1 MAHRTPAPLRGFGVL
16 ARALLGL
23 IALVGLTAGVPYL
36 LIRVGRLPASLPGS
50 LGALAQPD
58 DGTLFLAVLTGIGWL
73 AWAAFTFSV
82 LVEVV
87 ALAQRRSAPRIRGLG
102 GLQSLASLLV
112 GGIVLLVPTAASAA
126 TSGPAVAATAVHTAG
141 ENSGG
146 ATPSAQTHAPPA
158 QTTGRQHTVATST
171 ELPWDLAEEYLGDGK
186 RWKDIAALND
196 IPQLTAGDQYLPKG
210 VTIVLPPD
218 AHARSQATRASSEK
232 LQSPAAPPQQPTGA
246 QHHDEEEVEA
256 EGDLQAQSAGAERTA
271 QVRVVAR
278 GDSLSGIAQQETGNG
293 ANWPE
298 LYEASRGAQPHGL
311 PRITDPDLIRPGQR
325 ITIPAPTTPH
335 DDQDSAAGQH
345 NDEGQASDAR
355 TQQPPRTGGGSDHG
369 EQDSADESDRGG
381 DSGASGVTKPPTSRP
396 SPHRSEPPA
405 SASARPEESARP
417 SAPVTAS
424 PSASTSDQERAPAAP
439 QGADD
444 TQTSSLVSTRTAMG
458 AFALLASAL
467 TGTLAFRRLRQR
479 RSRKP
484 GQTLPEIVPA
494 AAEAELEQAAHDGAD
509 GVERL
514 QAALAALALHGQGTP
529 PLLRAAR
536 ITADGIEVLPDD
548 VSAAPQAP
556 FTTAHAG
563 WWHLPDDV
571 DLPVPDDEAE
581 LPYPA
586 LVTLG
591 TDTAN
596 SLVLANLPAWEVVLV
611 DGDPIARAETIACMA
626 TELALGP
633 HADHVEVVASG
644 LGSMGAEL
652 QAFGVQYLPD
662 VPQAAGAFAA
672 RILEAHQD
680 PEDRGIP
687 YVMLCGGDLDADTAW
702 QIAETLDHSRGL
714 TPCVLVLPA
723 SAASLFPDAEI
734 LNASADA
741 PQDVSAIGIDV
752 LLQRLDAASITQ
764 LAAAYR
770 QTSRPAQGPEGVWK
784 HVPPE
789 PIEVPESA
797 PAVHPVP
804 DPRQD
809 NNDRSGPVPAGD
821 AAGQHQDVATRR
833 DNTDAAQAQPVAFQ
847 ALLDSAGDPGQASL
861 KAVPPAPTS
870 VSGEPAER
878 IGPRFLIP
886 PVHSLTAAE
895 RTPPILKTD
904 ADKTLAGAG
913 PDDTA
918 PRLRVLG
925 TLELHNAGDLEPRL
939 IGLAA
944 HLLLK
949 PHSSAERLCEDLGDG
964 EPWSPKTLGS
974 RLRDLRTRLGAD
986 VDGDL
991 YVPQRKGKSSPYA
1004 LSDKVR
1010 CDWHDFERL
1019 AKLGVSRGEDGLHY
1033 LERALAMVDGA
1044 PLGEHAASW
1053 MSGLRTA
1060 MQARIVDT
1068 AHHVASYRTQDGRHQ
1083 DFPSARQAC
1092 TTGLNAD
1099 GHSETLYRALMRAEA
1114 AAGNRTGLRAA
1125 IAQWQDAN
1133 RHLTRDQID
1142 KKTQTLVDKLLAAS

>member
-1 MAHRTPAPLRGFGVL
+1 
-16 ARALLGL
+16 
-23 IALVGLTAGVPYL
+23 
-36 LIRVGRLPASLPGS
+36 
-50 LGALAQPD
+50 
-58 DGTLFLAVLTGIGWL
+58 
-73 AWAAFTFSV
+73 
-82 LVEVV
+82 
-87 ALAQRRSAPRIRGLG
+87 
-102 GLQSLASLLV
+102 
-112 GGIVLLVPTAASAA
+112 
-126 TSGPAVAATAVHTAG
+126 
-141 ENSGG
+141 
-146 ATPSAQTHAPPA
+146 
-158 QTTGRQHTVATST
+158 
-171 ELPWDLAEEYLGDGK
+171 
-186 RWKDIAALND
+186 
-196 IPQLTAGDQYLPKG
+196 
-210 VTIVLPPD
+210 
-218 AHARSQATRASSEK
+218 
-232 LQSPAAPPQQPTGA
+232 
-246 QHHDEEEVEA
+246 
-256 EGDLQAQSAGAERTA
+256 
-271 QVRVVAR
+271 
-278 GDSLSGIAQQETGNG
+278 
-293 ANWPE
+293 
-298 LYEASRGAQPHGL
+298 
-311 PRITDPDLIRPGQR
+311 
-325 ITIPAPTTPH
+325 
-335 DDQDSAAGQH
+335 
-345 NDEGQASDAR
+345 
-355 TQQPPRTGGGSDHG
+355 
-369 EQDSADESDRGG
+369 
-381 DSGASGVTKPPTSRP
+381 
-396 SPHRSEPPA
+396 
-405 SASARPEESARP
+405 
-417 SAPVTAS
+417 
-424 PSASTSDQERAPAAP
+424 
-439 QGADD
+439 
-444 TQTSSLVSTRTAMG
+444 MG

-494 AAEAELEQAAHDGAD
+494 AAEAKLEQAAHDGAD
-509 GVERL
+509 GVKRL
-514 QAALAALALHGQGTP
+514 QAALAALALHGQGAP

-536 ITADGIEVLPDD
+536 ITAEGIEVLPDD
-548 VSAAPQAP
+548 VSAAPQTP

-581 LPYPA
+581 PPYPA

-611 DGDPIARAETIACMA
+611 DGDPIACAETIACMA

-633 HADHVEVVASG
+633 HADYVEVVAAG
-644 LGSMGAEL
+644 LGAMGADL

-687 YVMLCGGDLDADTAW
+687 YVMLCGGDPDADTAW
-702 QIAETLDHSRGL
+702 QIAETLDHSRDL

-723 SAASLFPDAEI
+723 SAASVFPDAEV
-734 LNASADA
+734 LDASADA
-741 PQDVSAIGIDV
+741 PQHVSALGTDV
-752 LLQRLDAASITQ
+752 LLQRLDAASIAQ

-770 QTSRPAQGPEGVWK
+770 QTCRPAEGPEGVWK

-809 NNDRSGPVPAGD
+809 NNDRPGLVPAVD
-821 AAGQHQDVATRR
+821 AAGRHQDVATGR
-833 DNTDAAQAQPVAFQ
+833 DNTDAAQPQPVAFQ
-847 ALLDSAGDPGQASL
+847 ALLDAAGDPGQASL
-861 KAVPPAPTS
+861 KAVPPPPAAQS
-870 VSGEPAER
+870 EEPAAR

-895 RTPPILKTD
+895 RTPPILETD
-904 ADKTLAGAG
+904 ADKTLAEAG

-918 PRLRVLG
+918 PMLRVLG

-939 IGLAA
+939 IELAA

>member
-1 MAHRTPAPLRGFGVL
+1 MAHRTPAPLRALGIL

-36 LIRVGRLPASLPGS
+36 LIRVGQLPTSLSGG
-50 LGALAQPD
+50 LGALTQPD
-58 DGTLFLAVLTGIGWL
+58 DGTLFFAVLTVIGWL

-82 LVEVV
+82 LVEII
-87 ALAQRRSAPRIRGLG
+87 ALARRRSAPRIRGLG
-102 GLQSLASLLV
+102 GLQSLASLLI
-112 GGIVLLVPTAASAA
+112 GGIVLLIPTAASAA
-126 TSGPAVAATAVHTAG
+126 TSGPAVAATSVHTV
-141 ENSGG
+141 ETNSAG
-146 ATPSAQTHAPPA
+146 ATPSAKPHAPSA
-158 QTTGRQHTVATST
+158 SVETSGRQHTVATST

-196 IPQLTAGDQYLPKG
+196 IPQLTAGDQYLPRG
-210 VTIVLPPD
+210 VTIALPPD
-218 AHARSQATRASSEK
+218 ARPKATRAGSEAR
-232 LQSPAAPPQQPTGA
+232 QSPAAPSQQQAGA
-246 QHHDEEEVEA
+246 QRHEEEES
-256 EGDLQAQSAGAERTA
+256 EGGLHAQSAGAGRTA
-271 QVRVVAR
+271 QVHVVAA
-278 GDSLSGIAQQETGNG
+278 GDSLSGIAQEETGDG
-293 ANWPE
+293 SNWPQ
-298 LYEASRGAQPHGL
+298 LYKASRGAQPHGL

-325 ITIPAPTTPH
+325 ITIPAATTPH
-335 DDQDSAAGQH
+335 DDQDSDSGH
-345 NDEGQASDAR
+345 HDDEGQESDAH
-355 TQQPPRTGGGSDHG
+355 TQQPPRTGDGSDHDG
-369 EQDSADESDRGG
+369 RDSADESDRGG
-381 DSGASGVTKPPTSRP
+381 DAGASGVTKPPASQP
-396 SPHRSEPPA
+396 SAQRSGPPA
-405 SASARPEESARP
+405 SASARPKESARP

-424 PSASTSDQERAPAAP
+424 PSASAPDQERVPAAS
-439 QGADD
+439 QGADG
-444 TQTSSLVSTRTAMG
+444 TQSSSAVSTRTAVG

-467 TGTLAFRRLRQR
+467 TGMLAFRRLRQR

-509 GVERL
+509 GVARL
-514 QAALAALALHGQGTP
+514 QAALAALAAQCEGAP

-536 ITADGIEVLPDD
+536 ITADGIQVLPDD

-556 FTTAHAG
+556 FTTALAG
-563 WWHLPDDV
+563 WWHLPGDV
-571 DLPVPDDEAE
+571 DLAVPNEGAE
-581 LPYPA
+581 PPYPA
-586 LVTLG
+586 VVTLG

-611 DGDPIARAETIACMA
+611 DGDPVARAETIACMA
-626 TELALGP
+626 AELALGP

-644 LGSMGAEL
+644 LGGMGADL

-662 VPQAAGAFAA
+662 VPQAAGAFAS

-680 PEDRGIP
+680 PEDRGVP

-702 QIAETLDHSRGL
+702 QIAETLDRSRDL

-723 SAASLFPDAEI
+723 SAASVFPDAEI
-734 LNASADA
+734 LDASAST
-741 PQDVSAIGIDV
+741 PQRVSALGTDV
-752 LLQRLDAASITQ
+752 LLQRLDAASIAQ

-770 QTSRPAQGPEGVWK
+770 QTSRPAEGPEGVWE

-797 PAVHPVP
+797 PTVHSVP
-804 DPRQD
+804 DPQQD
-809 NNDRSGPVPAGD
+809 SSDRLGPVPAGD
-821 AAGQHQDVATRR
+821 AAGQHQDIAALRE
-833 DNTDAAQAQPVAFQ
+833 DTDAAQAQPVAFQ
-847 ALLDSAGDPGQASL
+847 ALLDTAGDPGQASL
-861 KAVPPAPTS
+861 KAVPPAPAAENE
-870 VSGEPAER
+870 EPAER

-886 PVHSLTAAE
+886 PVHSLLAAE
-895 RTPPILKTD
+895 RTPPIPETN
-904 ADKTLAGAG
+904 ADKALTEAG

-925 TLELHNAGDLEPRL
+925 TLEMQNAGDLEPRL
-939 IGLAA
+939 IELAA

-964 EPWSPKTLGS
+964 DPWSPKTLGS

-986 VDGDL
+986 VDGNL

-1010 CDWHDFERL
+1010 CDWREFERL
-1019 AKLGVSRGEDGLHY
+1019 AKLGVSRGEDGLNY
-1033 LERALAMVDGA
+1033 LERALAMVDGV
-1044 PLGEHAASW
+1044 PLGEHPASW
-1053 MSGLRTA
+1053 MSGLRSA

-1083 DFPSARQAC
+1083 DLPSARQAC
-1092 TTGLNAD
+1092 AIGLNAD

-1125 IAQWQDAN
+1125 IARWQDAN

-1142 KKTQTLVDKLLAAS
+1142 KKTQALVDKLLAAS

>member
-1 MAHRTPAPLRGFGVL
+1 MPAALGRPALAVRVLRAAGSL
-16 ARALLGL
+16 AALLL
-23 IALVGLTAGVPYL
+23 LLVGVPL
-36 LIRVGRLPASLPGS
+36 V
-50 LGALAQPD
+50 
-58 DGTLFLAVLTGIGWL
+58 L
-73 AWAAFTFSV
+73 AWAGTLPSAVPSPANIAYTLVSADDDVQVLFTVLTVAAWQLWLWFVLSV
-82 LVEVV
+82 LAELPTLLRRRPTRRRRPLG
-87 ALAQRRSAPRIRGLG
+87 AAQRLASFLLG
-102 GLQSLASLLV
+102 GL
-112 GGIVLLVPTAASAA
+112 LLVPAGTSVAAAAPAQAASA
-126 TSGPAVAATAVHTAG
+126 PALPQQAAAETPEATAQTASVVSPSLPVHVVG
-141 ENSGG
+141 E
-146 ATPSAQTHAPPA
+146 
-158 QTTGRQHTVATST
+158 TGETV
-171 ELPWDLAEEYLGDGK
+171 WDLAVEYLGTGT
-186 RWKDIAALND
+186 RSAEIRQLNPHLPD
-196 IPQLTAGDQYLPKG
+196 TAMLPAG
-210 VTIVLPPD
+210 TQVMLPADARGPLPPTTHRD
-218 AHARSQATRASSEK
+218 TPGAAQVELASARSEAGLKTQDAGTRPVSRSHVVT
-232 LQSPAAPPQQPTGA
+232 P
-246 QHHDEEEVEA
+246 DE
-256 EGDLQAQSAGAERTA
+256 TF
-271 QVRVVAR
+271 
-278 GDSLSGIAQQETGNG
+278 SGIAQQETGDA
-293 ANWPE
+293 ANWPK
-298 LYEASRGAQPHGL
+298 LYETSRGAQPHGL

-325 ITIPAPTTPH
+325 ITIPAATTPH
-335 DDQDSAAGQH
+335 GDRDSDSGHHDKKQGR
-345 NDEGQASDAR
+345 ESDAH
-355 TQQPPRTGGGSDHG
+355 TKQPPRTGGGSVHEGRGSAHG
-369 EQDSADESDRGG
+369 PGRGG
-381 DSGASGVTKPPTSRP
+381 DAGASGVTKPPTSRP
-396 SPHRSEPPA
+396 SPQRSEPRA
-405 SASARPEESARP
+405 SASAQPNGTARP
-417 SAPVTAS
+417 SVPVTAS
-424 PSASTSDQERAPAAP
+424 PSASASDQERAPAAP

-444 TQTSSLVSTRTAMG
+444 TQSSSVISTRTAVG

-494 AAEAELEQAAHDGAD
+494 AAEAELEQEAHDGAD
-509 GVERL
+509 GVGRL
-514 QAALAALALHGQGTP
+514 QAALAALAVQCEGAP

-563 WWHLPDDV
+563 WWHLPGDV
-571 DLPVPDDEAE
+571 DLPMSDDGAEA
-581 LPYPA
+581 PYPA
-586 LVTLG
+586 VVTLG

-611 DGDPIARAETIACMA
+611 DGDPVARAETIACMA

-644 LGSMGAEL
+644 LGAMGADL

-662 VPQAAGAFAA
+662 VRQAAGAFAS

-680 PEDRGIP
+680 PDDREIP
-687 YVMLCGGDLDADTAW
+687 YVMLCGGGLDADTAW
-702 QIAETLDHSRGL
+702 QIAETLDRSRDL

-723 SAASLFPDAEI
+723 SAASVFPDAEI
-734 LNASADA
+734 LDASADA
-741 PQDVSAIGIDV
+741 PQRVSALGTDV
-752 LLQRLDAASITQ
+752 LLQRLDAASIAQ

-770 QTSRPAQGPEGVWK
+770 QTSRSAEGPEGVWE

-797 PAVHPVP
+797 STVHSVP
-804 DPRQD
+804 DPQQD
-809 NNDRSGPVPAGD
+809 GSDRLGPVSAGD
-821 AAGQHQDVATRR
+821 AIGQHQDVASLC

-847 ALLDSAGDPGQASL
+847 ALLDAAGDPGQPSL
-861 KAVPPAPTS
+861 KAVPPARAPVT
-870 VSGEPAER
+870 GHEEPAER

-886 PVHSLTAAE
+886 PVHALLAAD
-895 RTPPILKTD
+895 RTPPIPETHG
-904 ADKTLAGAG
+904 DKALTEAG

-925 TLELHNAGDLEPRL
+925 TLEVQNAGELEPRL
-939 IGLAA
+939 IELAA

-964 EPWSPKTLGS
+964 DPWSPKTLGS

-986 VDGDL
+986 ADGNL
-991 YVPQRKGKSSPYA
+991 YVPQRKGKSSPFA

-1010 CDWHDFERL
+1010 CDWSEFERL
-1019 AKLGVSRGEDGLHY
+1019 ANLGVSRGGDGLNY
-1033 LERALAMVDGA
+1033 LERALAMVDGV

-1060 MQARIVDT
+1060 MQARIVDI
-1068 AHHVASYRTQDGRHQ
+1068 AHSVASYRTQDGRHQ

-1114 AAGNRTGLRAA
+1114 AAGNRTGLRSV
-1125 IAQWQDAN
+1125 IARWQDAN

-1142 KKTQTLVDKLLAAS
+1142 KKTQTLVDELLAAS

>member
-1 MAHRTPAPLRGFGVL
+1 MAHRTPVPLRALGIL

-23 IALVGLTAGVPYL
+23 IALVGLMAGVPYL
-36 LIRVGRLPASLPGS
+36 LIRVGQLPTHLSGS
-50 LGALAQPD
+50 LGALTQPD
-58 DGTLFLAVLTGIGWL
+58 DGTLFFAVLTGIGWL

-82 LVEVV
+82 LVEVI
-87 ALAQRRSAPRIRGLG
+87 ALARRRSAPRIRGLG
-102 GLQSLASLLV
+102 GLQSLASLLI
-112 GGIVLLVPTAASAA
+112 GGIVLLIPTAASAA
-126 TSGPAVAATAVHTAG
+126 TSGPAVAATAVHTVEEISA
-141 ENSGG
+141 G
-146 ATPSAQTHAPPA
+146 ATPSAKTHAPSA
-158 QTTGRQHTVATST
+158 ESSGRQHTVTTST

-196 IPQLTAGDQYLPKG
+196 IPQLTAGDQYLPRG

-218 AHARSQATRASSEK
+218 ARPQTTRTGSEAR
-232 LQSPAAPPQQPTGA
+232 QSPAAPPQRPTGVR
-246 QHHDEEEVEA
+246 HHEEEES
-256 EGDLQAQSAGAERTA
+256 EGGLHAQSAGAERTA
-271 QVRVVAR
+271 QVHVVSA
-278 GDSLSGIAQQETGNG
+278 GDSLSGIAQQETGDG
-293 ANWPE
+293 ANWPK

-325 ITIPAPTTPH
+325 ITIPAATTPQDDRDSDSGHH
-335 DDQDSAAGQH
+335 DKGRGQ
-345 NDEGQASDAR
+345 ESDAH
-355 TQQPPRTGGGSDHG
+355 TQQPPRAGSGSGHDG
-369 EQDSADESDRGG
+369 RDSTHESDRGG
-381 DSGASGVTKPPTSRP
+381 DAGASGVTKPPASHP
-396 SPHRSEPPA
+396 SPQRSEPPV
-405 SASARPEESARP
+405 SASAERSGTALP
-417 SAPVTAS
+417 SAPGTSS
-424 PSASTSDQERAPAAP
+424 PSASASDQERAPAAP
-439 QGADD
+439 QGADGAQPSSVIS
-444 TQTSSLVSTRTAMG
+444 TQTAVG

-467 TGTLAFRRLRQR
+467 TGALAFRRLRQR

-494 AAEAELEQAAHDGAD
+494 VAEAELEQAAHDGAD

-514 QAALAALALHGQGTP
+514 QAALAALAAQCEGAP

-548 VSAAPQAP
+548 VSAAPEAP

-571 DLPVPDDEAE
+571 DVPVPDDGAE
-581 LPYPA
+581 PPYPA
-586 LVTLG
+586 MVTLG

-611 DGDPIARAETIACMA
+611 DGDPLARAETIACMA

-633 HADHVEVVASG
+633 HTDHVEVVASG
-644 LGSMGAEL
+644 LGAMGADL

-662 VPQAAGAFAA
+662 VPQAAGAFAS

-680 PEDRGIP
+680 PDERGIP

-702 QIAETLDHSRGL
+702 QIAETLDRSRDL

-723 SAASLFPDAEI
+723 SAASVFPDAEI
-734 LNASADA
+734 LNASAST
-741 PQDVSAIGIDV
+741 PQRVSALGTDV

-764 LAAAYR
+764 LAVAYR
-770 QTSRPAQGPEGVWK
+770 QTSRPAEGPEGVWE

-797 PAVHPVP
+797 PAVRSVP
-804 DPRQD
+804 DSRQD
-809 NNDRSGPVPAGD
+809 SSDRLGPVPASD
-821 AAGQHQDVATRR
+821 AAGQHHQVAPHRE
-833 DNTDAAQAQPVAFQ
+833 NTDAAQAQPVAFQ
-847 ALLDSAGDPGQASL
+847 ALLNAAGDPGQASL
-861 KAVPPAPTS
+861 TAVPPAPAA
-870 VSGEPAER
+870 ENEQPAER

-886 PVHSLTAAE
+886 PVHSLLAAD
-895 RTPPILKTD
+895 RPPPIPETH
-904 ADKTLAGAG
+904 ADKTLTEAG

-925 TLELHNAGDLEPRL
+925 TLEVQSAGELEPRL
-939 IGLAA
+939 IELAA

-964 EPWSPKTLGS
+964 DPWSPKTLGS

-986 VDGDL
+986 ADGIL

-1004 LSDKVR
+1004 LSDQVR
-1010 CDWHDFERL
+1010 CDWNEFERL

-1033 LERALAMVDGA
+1033 LERALAMVDGV

-1092 TTGLNAD
+1092 TIGLNAD
-1099 GHSETLYRALMRAEA
+1099 GHSETLFRALMRAEA
-1114 AAGNRTGLRAA
+1114 AAGNRTGLLAA
-1125 IAQWQDAN
+1125 IARWQDAN

-1142 KKTQTLVDKLLAAS
+1142 KKTEALVDKLLAAS

>member
-1 MAHRTPAPLRGFGVL
+1 MAHRTPAPLRAFGIL

-23 IALVGLTAGVPYL
+23 ISLAGLTAGVPYL
-36 LIRVGRLPASLPGS
+36 LIRVGQLPTSLSGS
-50 LGALAQPD
+50 LGALTQPD
-58 DGTLFLAVLTGIGWL
+58 DGTLFFAVLTGIGWL

-82 LVEVV
+82 LVEII
-87 ALAQRRSAPRIRGLG
+87 ALARRRSAPRIRGLG
-102 GLQSLASLLV
+102 GVQSLASLLI
-112 GGIVLLVPTAASAA
+112 GGIVLLIPTAASAA
-126 TSGPAVAATAVHTAG
+126 TSGPAVAATAVHTVEEDSA
-141 ENSGG
+141 S
-146 ATPSAQTHAPPA
+146 ATPSAKTHAPSA
-158 QTTGRQHTVATST
+158 ENSGRQHTVTTST

-196 IPQLTAGDQYLPKG
+196 IPQLTAGDQYLPRG

-218 AHARSQATRASSEK
+218 ARPQTTRTGSEAR
-232 LQSPAAPPQQPTGA
+232 QSPAAPPQQPTST
-246 QHHDEEEVEA
+246 QHHEEEES
-256 EGDLQAQSAGAERTA
+256 EGGLHAQSAGAEHTVE
-271 QVRVVAR
+271 VRVVSP
-278 GDSLSGIAQQETGNG
+278 GDSLSGIAQQETGDS
-293 ANWPE
+293 ANWPQ

-325 ITIPAPTTPH
+325 ITIPAATTPH
-335 DDQDSAAGQH
+335 DDQNSDSGHHDKEHGSQ
-345 NDEGQASDAR
+345 ESDAHP
-355 TQQPPRTGGGSDHG
+355 QQPPRTGGGSDHDG
-369 EQDSADESDRGG
+369 RDAAHGADRGG
-381 DSGASGVTKPPTSRP
+381 DVTKPPTSRP
-396 SPHRSEPPA
+396 SEQRSEPPA
-405 SASARPEESARP
+405 SPSAQPSGTARP
-417 SAPVTAS
+417 SAPATAS
-424 PSASTSDQERAPAAP
+424 PSASISDQERAPAAS

-444 TQTSSLVSTRTAMG
+444 TQSSSVISTRTAVG

-467 TGTLAFRRLRQR
+467 TGALAFRRLRQR

-514 QAALAALALHGQGTP
+514 QAALAALARQSEGAP

-548 VSAAPQAP
+548 ISAAPQAP
-556 FTTAHAG
+556 FTTALAG
-563 WWHLPDDV
+563 WWHLPEDV
-571 DLPVPDDEAE
+571 YVPVPDDGAE
-581 LPYPA
+581 PPYPA
-586 LVTLG
+586 VVTLG

-611 DGDPIARAETIACMA
+611 DGDPVARAETIACMA

-644 LGSMGAEL
+644 LGAMGADL

-662 VPQAAGAFAA
+662 VPQAAGAFAS

-680 PEDRGIP
+680 PDDRGIP

-702 QIAETLDHSRGL
+702 QIAETLDRSRGL

-723 SAASLFPDAEI
+723 SAASVFPDAEI
-734 LNASADA
+734 LNASADS
-741 PQDVSAIGIDV
+741 PQRVSAIDTDV
-752 LLQRLDAASITQ
+752 LLQRLDAASIAQ

-770 QTSRPAQGPEGVWK
+770 QTSRPPEGPEGVWE

-797 PAVHPVP
+797 PTVHSVP
-804 DPRQD
+804 GPRQD
-809 NNDRSGPVPAGD
+809 SGDRLGPVPAGTG
-821 AAGQHQDVATRR
+821 AGQHQDIAPLRE
-833 DNTDAAQAQPVAFQ
+833 NTDAAQAQPVAFQ
-847 ALLDSAGDPGQASL
+847 ALLDAAGDPGQASL
-861 KAVPPAPTS
+861 TPVPPAPAA
-870 VSGEPAER
+870 ENEQPAER

-886 PVHSLTAAE
+886 PVHSFLAAE
-895 RTPPILKTD
+895 RTPPIPETTD
-904 ADKTLAGAG
+904 DKALTEAR
-913 PDDTA
+913 PDDSA

-925 TLELHNAGDLEPRL
+925 TLEVQNAGELEPRL
-939 IGLAA
+939 IELAA

-949 PHSSAERLCEDLGDG
+949 PRSSAERLCVDLGDG
-964 EPWSPKTLGS
+964 DPWSPKTLGS

-986 VDGDL
+986 ADGNL

-1004 LSDKVR
+1004 LSDQVR
-1010 CDWHDFERL
+1010 CDWSEFERL
-1019 AKLGVSRGEDGLHY
+1019 SKLGVSRGEDGLHY
-1033 LERALAMVDGA
+1033 LERALAMVDGV

-1060 MQARIVDT
+1060 MQARIVDI
-1068 AHHVASYRTQDGRHQ
+1068 AHHVASYCTQDGRHQ

-1092 TTGLNAD
+1092 TIGLNAD

-1125 IAQWQDAN
+1125 IARWQDAN

-1142 KKTQTLVDKLLAAS
+1142 KKTQALVDKLLAAS

>member
-1 MAHRTPAPLRGFGVL
+1 MAHRTPAHLRALGFL

-23 IALVGLTAGVPYL
+23 IALVGLIAGVPYL
-36 LIRVGRLPASLPGS
+36 LIRVGQLPTSLSGS
-50 LGALAQPD
+50 FGALTQPD
-58 DGTLFLAVLTGIGWL
+58 DGTLFFGVLTGIGWL

-87 ALAQRRSAPRIRGLG
+87 AIARRRSAPRIRGLG

-112 GGIVLLVPTAASAA
+112 GGIVLLIPTAASAA
-126 TSGPAVAATAVHTAG
+126 TSGPAVAATVVHTVEEDSA
-141 ENSGG
+141 G
-146 ATPSAQTHAPPA
+146 ATSSAKLAPSAETS
-158 QTTGRQHTVATST
+158 GRQHTVATST

-196 IPQLTAGDQYLPKG
+196 IPQLTAGDQYLPRG

-218 AHARSQATRASSEK
+218 ARPQATRTSSEAR
-232 LQSPAAPPQQPTGA
+232 QSP
-246 QHHDEEEVEA
+246 ES
-256 EGDLQAQSAGAERTA
+256 EGDLHAQSAGAERTA
-271 QVRVVAR
+271 QVRVVAA
-278 GDSLSGIAQQETGNG
+278 GDSLSGIAQQETGDG
-293 ANWPE
+293 ANWPQ

-311 PRITDPDLIRPGQR
+311 PRITNPDLIRPGQR
-325 ITIPAPTTPH
+325 ITIPAATTPH
-335 DDQDSAAGQH
+335 NDRNSASGHHDRGRGQ
-345 NDEGQASDAR
+345 ESDAHL
-355 TQQPPRTGGGSDHG
+355 QQPPRAGSGSGHDG
-369 EQDSADESDRGG
+369 RDSAPGSDRGS
-381 DSGASGVTKPPTSRP
+381 DAGASGVTKPPASRP
-396 SPHRSEPPA
+396 SAQRSEPPA
-405 SASARPEESARP
+405 SASAQPSGAARP
-417 SAPVTAS
+417 SVPVTAS
-424 PSASTSDQERAPAAP
+424 PSASASDEERAPAAP
-439 QGADD
+439 QGGDD
-444 TQTSSLVSTRTAMG
+444 AQSPSVISTRTAVG

-467 TGTLAFRRLRQR
+467 TGALAFRRLRQR

-494 AAEAELEQAAHDGAD
+494 AVESELERAAHDGAD

-514 QAALAALALHGQGTP
+514 QAALAALALQCEGVP

-556 FTTAHAG
+556 FTTALAG
-563 WWHLPDDV
+563 WWHLPGDV
-571 DLPVPDDEAE
+571 ELPVPDDGAE
-581 LPYPA
+581 PPYPA
-586 LVTLG
+586 VVTLG
-591 TDTAN
+591 TDTAD

-611 DGDPIARAETIACMA
+611 DGDPVARAETIACMA

-644 LGSMGAEL
+644 LGAMGADL

-662 VPQAAGAFAA
+662 VPQAAGAFAS

-680 PEDRGIP
+680 PDDRGIP

-702 QIAETLDHSRGL
+702 QIAETLDRSRDL

-723 SAASLFPDAEI
+723 SAASVFPDAEI
-734 LNASADA
+734 LDASADA
-741 PQDVSAIGIDV
+741 PQRVSALGTDV
-752 LLQRLDAASITQ
+752 LLQRLDAASIAQ
-764 LAAAYR
+764 LAAAFR
-770 QTSRPAQGPEGVWK
+770 QTSRPPEGPEGVWE

-797 PAVHPVP
+797 PSVHSVP
-804 DPRQD
+804 DPQQGSS
-809 NNDRSGPVPAGD
+809 DRLGPVPAGG
-821 AAGQHQDVATRR
+821 ATGRHQDVAPLC

-847 ALLDSAGDPGQASL
+847 ALLDAAGDPGQASL
-861 KAVPPAPTS
+861 KAVPPAPAT
-870 VSGEPAER
+870 ENEQPAER

-886 PVHSLTAAE
+886 PVHSLLAAD
-895 RTPPILKTD
+895 RTPPILETN
-904 ADKTLAGAG
+904 ADQALTEAG

-925 TLELHNAGDLEPRL
+925 TLELQNSGDLEPRL
-939 IGLAA
+939 IELAA
-944 HLLLK
+944 HLLLR

-964 EPWSPKTLGS
+964 DPWSPNTLGS

-986 VDGDL
+986 ADGNL

-1010 CDWHDFERL
+1010 CDWSEFERL

-1033 LERALAMVDGA
+1033 LERALTMVSGV

-1092 TTGLNAD
+1092 TIGLNAD
-1099 GHSETLYRALMRAEA
+1099 GHSETLYRALMRTEA
-1114 AAGNRTGLRAA
+1114 AAGNRTGLRSA
-1125 IAQWQDAN
+1125 IARWQDAN